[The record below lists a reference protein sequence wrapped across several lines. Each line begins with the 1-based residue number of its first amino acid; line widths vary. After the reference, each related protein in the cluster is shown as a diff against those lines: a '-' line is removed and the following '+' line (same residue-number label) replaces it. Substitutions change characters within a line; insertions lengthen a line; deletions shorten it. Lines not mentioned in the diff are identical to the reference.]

1 MKKYLLVLISLL
13 ALNNVIAEPNK
24 TEKTYSVKDDFFFM
38 ETNLPKNSEVR
49 VEYLIP
55 MKNGSPAP
63 SASNIVF
70 CAPYLGDRKPL
81 HAFYRRYIASKLG
94 FTVFSLR
101 IKDDLANVGIREK
114 YYVFKESGWHDQV
127 FKAKKQI
134 TQMFNLEERNLL
146 LVAASAGGSMAQQIV
161 CSHPDEVDS
170 IAICGGRFFDP
181 VPLKKNIAWFAAN
194 SWGDHT
200 AEPTKKM
207 ILEAEKKGIQV
218 LGAQTPPIWMGKYA
232 AVNHH
237 SPSQQAWE
245 MIRIFTKDVAALREA
260 NGGKMPKCSAWPV
273 KKNIDGKTLYFPS
286 EHFFNLWNKLP
297 HKTVNEI
304 EDKNRDSK
312 LPIILSPPANPKKI
326 VLLVNDTG
334 FFKPALRIDDMYYFS
349 LNNTIA
355 YSIEINSDFDES
367 IQRIKYALDDI
378 LGKEK
383 WSSLPVYVVGW
394 GMGGQLAAIEALM
407 DGSKRIKKITTLN
420 SNYSSAIKKYS
431 ISSYYK
437 KGKPL
442 TMMFDD
448 NVSIPLIKNKNVKIV
463 YNNRPNTRFLFRQW
477 FKFLNVATDIEPKPK
492 K

>member
-13 ALNNVIAEPNK
+13 ALNNAIAEPNQ
-24 TEKTYSVKDDFFFM
+24 TEKTYSVKDDFFFL
-38 ETNLPKNSEVR
+38 ETNLPNNSEVR

-55 MKNGSPAP
+55 MKNGIPVP

-101 IKDDLANVGIREK
+101 IKGDIKNVGIREK

-127 FKAKKQI
+127 FKAKKEI
-134 TQMFNLEERNLL
+134 SKMFNLEERNLL
-146 LVAASAGGSMAQQIV
+146 LIAASAGGSMAQQIV

-170 IAICGGRFFDP
+170 IAIAGGRFFDS
-181 VPLKKNIAWFAAN
+181 VPLKKNIAWLALN

-200 AEPTKKM
+200 AQPNKDM
-207 ILEAEKKGIQV
+207 IIEAAKKGIQV
-218 LGAQTPPIWMGKYA
+218 IGGQTPPTWMGSYA
-232 AVNHH
+232 AINHH
-237 SPSQQAWE
+237 SPNKQAWE
-245 MIRIFTKDVAALREA
+245 MIRVFTKDVAALREA
-260 NGGKMPKCSAWPV
+260 NGGKMPECSVWPV
-273 KKNIDGKTLYFPS
+273 KKNIDGKILYFPS

-312 LPIILSPPANPKKI
+312 LPIILSPPTQPKKI
-326 VLLVNDTG
+326 VLLVNDAG

-355 YSIEINSDFDES
+355 YSIEINNDFDES
-367 IQRIKYALDDI
+367 TQRIKDALDDI

-383 WSSLPVYVVGW
+383 WSSLPVYVIGW
-394 GMGGQLAAIEALM
+394 GMGGQLAAIEALL

-477 FKFLNVATDIEPKPK
+477 FKFLNVATDIEPKQK